1 MSASAVPAY
10 VINLDRSPDRLAAFQ
25 ASAVEVGLSVIRVPA
40 VDGRAVDV
48 DRHRNIDRARF
59 RRINGRE
66 MVPGELGCY
75 LSHVRALEELL
86 ASPHEMALI
95 CEDDILFTVDTVPV
109 LDLLAARDDW
119 EVVKLYSSR
128 YRGFQV
134 HHRLSDQWTIGRCL
148 HGPSG
153 CSAAYAVTK
162 EGARRLLA
170 SLDPMCL
177 PYDVA
182 LERGWS
188 GDIEFYMTDRRAVA
202 MAGDQPSTIVAPGGR
217 LEKYPFYRRGGTLAF
232 RATEYIRRMAFA
244 MSRSRRVR

>member
-1 MSASAVPAY
+1 MSASSVPAY
-10 VINLDRSPDRLAAFQ
+10 VINLDRSPDRLATFQ
-25 ASAVEVGLSVIRVPA
+25 ASAADVGLPVIRVPA
-40 VDGRAVDV
+40 VDGRTVDAVQRSD
-48 DRHRNIDRARF
+48 IDQARF

-75 LSHVRALEELL
+75 LSHVRALGEFV

-95 CEDDILFTVDTVPV
+95 CEDDIFFTGDTVPV

-134 HHRLSDQWTIGRCL
+134 HHRLSNGWTIGRCL

-170 SLDPMCL
+170 TLDPMCL

-188 GDIEFYMTDRRAVA
+188 GDIGFYMTDRKAVA
-202 MAGDQPSTIVAPGGR
+202 MAAGQQSTIVAPGGR
-217 LEKYPFYRRGGTLAF
+217 LEKYPFYRRGGTLVF
-232 RATEYIRRMAFA
+232 RAIEYARRMAFA
-244 MSRSRRVR
+244 LSRSGTAR